1 MSYRILIIDDEED
14 MCDVI
19 AMNAR
24 LHGYDPYWRTSPKEA
39 LALLDHEDYDVV
51 VTDLKMPGLSGT
63 QLCERISAKRPDIPV
78 VVITA
83 FGSLDTAI
91 AAIRAGAYDFLTKPF
106 EFAELALILDR
117 AATHRAMSRELKRLR
132 QAVND
137 SKRFEALVGDSPAMK
152 KLYDL
157 LDRIGDSA
165 ASVLITGESGT
176 GKELVARA
184 LHRRSNR
191 GGEFVAINCAAMPES
206 LLESELFG
214 HEKGAFTD
222 ANVERKGLFR
232 QAHEG
237 TLFLDE
243 IAEMPLGLQAK
254 LLRALQERKVR
265 PVGGDREHEFD
276 ARIVAATNKDIE
288 SAVENKL
295 FREDLYFRINVIRI
309 QVPPLRARGND
320 IILLAHHFLELF
332 KARTHKPVQA
342 LSAPACEK
350 LLGYS
355 WPGNVRE
362 LENCIA
368 RAVAMARYDEI
379 VVEDLPEKVRN
390 YQVSHIIAASD
401 DPADLV
407 SMEEIERRYIRRVL
421 QVLGNN
427 KSHAAK
433 ILGWDRKTLYRRIE
447 KYGLDEEF
455 GDI

>member
-1 MSYRILIIDDEED
+1 LINTHNPEMRRLLEYAGK
-14 MCDVI
+14 V
-19 AMNAR
+19 AR
-24 LHGYDPYWRTSPKEA
+24 TPY
-39 LALLDHEDYDVV
+39 
-51 VTDLKMPGLSGT
+51 
-63 QLCERISAKRPDIPV
+63 
-78 VVITA
+78 
-83 FGSLDTAI
+83 
-91 AAIRAGAYDFLTKPF
+91 
-106 EFAELALILDR
+106 
-117 AATHRAMSRELKRLR
+117 
-132 QAVND
+132 
-137 SKRFEALVGDSPAMK
+137 
-152 KLYDL
+152 
-157 LDRIGDSA
+157 
-165 ASVLITGESGT
+165 SVLIHGETGT
-176 GKELVARA
+176 GKELIARGIHA
-184 LHRRSNR
+184 ASGHRGMFAPVNC
-191 GGEFVAINCAAMPES
+191 GAIPET
-206 LLESELFG
+206 LFEAELFG
-214 HEKGAFTD
+214 ARRGAYTGLD
-222 ANVERKGLFR
+222 SDRPGLF
-232 QAHEG
+232 QIADQG

-265 PVGGDREHEFD
+265 PVGGDREHGFD
-276 ARIVAATNKDIE
+276 ARIIAATNKDIE

-309 QVPPLRARGND
+309 QVPPLRGRGND
-320 IILLAHHFLELF
+320 IILLAHHFLEHF
-332 KARTHKPVQA
+332 TTRANKPVQA

-362 LENCIA
+362 LENCMA

-447 KYGLDEEF
+447 KYGLGEEF